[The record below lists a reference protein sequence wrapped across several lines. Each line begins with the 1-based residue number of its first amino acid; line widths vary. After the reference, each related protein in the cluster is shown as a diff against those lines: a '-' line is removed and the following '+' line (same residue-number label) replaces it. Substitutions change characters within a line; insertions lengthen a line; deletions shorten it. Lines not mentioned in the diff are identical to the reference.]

1 MTAASDA
8 VLAAV
13 EPLLL
18 PYLERQTW
26 FREARRAAAGA
37 GGRRPVT
44 ITAGEVLR
52 EGGPGVPGLARLVL
66 TSELLR
72 LQVTVGWREA
82 AEASSVL
89 RGRESAILG
98 AAPVDGAGEVL
109 LYDAL
114 ADEALLRVLL
124 SVASSGAAGGE
135 RARLVESL
143 TSHASVVYDDRLF
156 MKLYRVLEPSPRAE
170 VEVLTRLD
178 EVGFNYI
185 VAPVAVW
192 RDEEADLALV
202 REFWAGG
209 VEGRALALTS
219 LRDLLGEEADAPEP
233 DPDLAAARAG
243 GDLASE
249 TRRLGEMSARLHL
262 ALATA
267 FGEHEADL
275 DALATAV
282 GGAGAGVDSGLAARV
297 REIAA
302 AGGAGRMIRVHGDYH
317 LRRVMRTD
325 AGWIVVGFGDD
336 PSRPARP
343 VGAGRGAFGT
353 PLDDVADLCL
363 SFDQVAAE
371 AGTRDPDGARSREL
385 TAAWARRNRAALLDG
400 YLAVPGI
407 DRLLPPARAD
417 LELLLAAL
425 FAARDRRA
433 GA

>member
-1 MTAASDA
+1 VTPAPED

-26 FREARRAAAGA
+26 FREARRAVSAGA
-37 GGRRPVT
+37 RRPVT
-44 ITAGEVLR
+44 VTSGEVLR
-52 EGGPGVPGLARLVL
+52 EGSAGVPGLARLVL
-66 TSELLR
+66 SCEPLR

-82 AEASSVL
+82 AEAASVL

-98 AAPVDGAGEVL
+98 APSVEGAGEVL
-109 LYDAL
+109 LYDAI
-114 ADEALLRVLL
+114 ADEELLRVLL
-124 SVASSGAAGGE
+124 SVASSGAAAGE

-219 LRDLLGEEADAPEP
+219 LRDLLGEEHDAPAPEAE
-233 DPDLAAARAG
+233 LAAARAG

-249 TRRLGEMSARLHL
+249 TRRLGEMTARLHL
-262 ALATA
+262 ALAAA
-267 FGEHEADL
+267 FGEHEVDPG
-275 DALATAV
+275 ALAAAV
-282 GGAGAGVDSGLAARV
+282 AGVEPELASRVPEVAASGR
-297 REIAA
+297 
-302 AGGAGRMIRVHGDYH
+302 AGRSIRVHGDYH

-336 PSRPARP
+336 PSRAARLA
-343 VGAGRGAFGT
+343 GGGRGAFGT

-371 AGTRDPDGARSREL
+371 ASTRDDDPVRSREL
-385 TAAWARRNRAALLDG
+385 AAAWARRNRAALLEG
-400 YLAVPGI
+400 YLAVAGV
-407 DRLLPPARAD
+407 DRLLPPDRAD
-417 LELLLAAL
+417 LDLLLTAL
-425 FAARDRRA
+425 SAARDRRA
-433 GA
+433 GNPLQ